1 MSSVCILIKESG
13 MTRPIFIMIVLVVM
27 AFAGPMFIKKP
38 DGTSFIES
46 PLDYFTSSPKESTT
60 SPIGVTSMQSFY
72 KWQDENGT
80 WHYSDQPQAGQNI
93 ETVTVDTNVNLIQ
106 GLKIEKKKED
116 HVRQVPKQAAE
127 LPSIPLPMT
136 VPLEKVS
143 KMLDDANNIQQLMD
157 DRTDQID
164 QATRGR

>member
-1 MSSVCILIKESG
+1 MK
-13 MTRPIFIMIVLVVM
+13 RPIFIMIVLLVM
-27 AFAGPMFIKKP
+27 AFVGPMFIKKP
-38 DGTSFIES
+38 DGTPFIES
-46 PLDYFTSSPKESTT
+46 PLDYFTSSPEDT
-60 SPIGVTSMQSFY
+60 SSAPLGGSSMQSFY

-106 GLKIEKKKED
+106 GLKVEKKKEYT
-116 HVRQVPKQAAE
+116 VSQAKKPAAE

-136 VPLEKVS
+136 VPLDKVS